1 MTTYLCENLGTTKV
15 KRIVANEV
23 AGDTEASATNKDLT
37 LTGTNIILQPTVGN
51 VQDKEMVQL
60 TGTVRTSSVV
70 IQSDGGDIG
79 DFEIRTHD
87 DELSMRFRKADG
99 ATQDAMMYREDDQGP
114 KAPSVSPYW
123 LMNDDMQV
131 AGDLLVT
138 GKVVLGAAPSGDND
152 AVTKAYADQVAI
164 APASLNDATDVE
176 YTGTPAGGQIL
187 AWNGTVWTNKT
198 LKTAYW
204 TEVFHYN
211 GNMSGTPVY
220 MVTGAGIPFAPSLPY
235 TIDVDTLCVSAFNLP
250 NAATHAFTVLVKK
263 FDGTTLATLSTGDMP
278 QVDVLGPQGSAR
290 GAWVKKSVT
299 PFTVSAA
306 DVIYLQLSDYTGTG
320 IAVSAQLSVARLEN

>member
-51 VQDKEMVQL
+51 VQ
-60 TGTVRTSSVV
+60 
-70 IQSDGGDIG
+70 
-79 DFEIRTHD
+79 
-87 DELSMRFRKADG
+87 
-99 ATQDAMMYREDDQGP
+99 
-114 KAPSVSPYW
+114 
-123 LMNDDMQV
+123 
-131 AGDLLVT
+131 
-138 GKVVLGAAPSGDND
+138 VVLGAAPSGDND

>member
-51 VQDKEMVQL
+51 VQVVGTLSVNDTSVDLGSFTFQNSTISAPGTLTIDGETNDKEMVQL

-204 TEVFHYN
+204 TEV
-211 GNMSGTPVY
+211 
-220 MVTGAGIPFAPSLPY
+220 
-235 TIDVDTLCVSAFNLP
+235 AFNLP